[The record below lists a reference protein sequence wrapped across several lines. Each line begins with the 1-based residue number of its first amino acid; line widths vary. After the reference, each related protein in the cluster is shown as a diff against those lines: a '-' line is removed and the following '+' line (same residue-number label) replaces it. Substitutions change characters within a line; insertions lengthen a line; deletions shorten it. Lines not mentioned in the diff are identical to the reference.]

1 MKRFGVALTVL
12 SLLVFFAAASHAG
25 KTFTY
30 PPNNPVLTITFPDSW
45 SVKPDPDESKGII
58 ATTPDEEIE
67 IDLWPLDKKEADKD
81 MEKALEEAAA
91 DVATLII
98 QWVTDFKGNE
108 KPELFTVNDIVFCEI
123 KGTGKDKEDS
133 TPVKV
138 SATFFSPDDQ
148 TLFVMMY
155 WGSENGE
162 VKYAADL
169 AEIAKS
175 LKRP

>member
-1 MKRFGVALTVL
+1 MKHIGVALIA
-12 SLLVFFAAASHAG
+12 SLLVLVAANSQAG
-25 KTFTY
+25 TVFTY
-30 PPNNPVLTITFPDSW
+30 PSNNPVLTITFPDNW

-58 ATTPDEEIE
+58 ATAPDEEIE
-67 IDLWPLDKKEADKD
+67 IDLWPLHKKEADKD
-81 MEKALEEAAA
+81 MEKALEAAAA

-98 QWVTDFKGNE
+98 RWITDFKGNE
-108 KPELFTVNDIVFCEI
+108 KPELFTANDIAFCEI
-123 KGTGKDKEDS
+123 KGTGKDKEDGS
-133 TPVKV
+133 PVKV
-138 SATFFSPDDQ
+138 SAAFFSPDDQ

-155 WGSENGE
+155 WGSENAE